1 VDAIRPTGRHRAI
14 RHGAPLVAVERLLTP
29 QQVAEACQLSAR
41 TVARAIERG
50 ELRASKLAVRGGWRI
65 MPADVDAWLQARSN
79 RRRDPPAGERPK
91 GKQIE
96 PDLASINTS
105 RRTARRRTDGRL
117 VLRPGMGKEAA

>member
-1 VDAIRPTGRHRAI
+1 MD
-14 RHGAPLVAVERLLTP
+14 RLLTP
-29 QQVAEACQLSAR
+29 QQVADACQLSAR

-65 MPADVDAWLQARSN
+65 VPADVDAWLRARSN
-79 RRRDPPAGERPK
+79 RRDPPDGERPR